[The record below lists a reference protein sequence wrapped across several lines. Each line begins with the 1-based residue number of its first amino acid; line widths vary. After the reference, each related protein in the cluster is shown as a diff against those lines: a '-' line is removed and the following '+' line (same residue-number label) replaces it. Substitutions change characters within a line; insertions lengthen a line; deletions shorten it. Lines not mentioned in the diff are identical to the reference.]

1 YILDRNGQP
10 VPIGVPGELYI
21 GGAGLARGYL
31 NRPDLTNERFKSNP
45 FSDSPTERLYKT
57 GDRVRYLPDGNIEYL
72 GRIDDQVKVRGFRI
86 ELGEIEVALSQHP
99 NLLSVAVLLREDIP
113 SQKSLVAYAVPLQ
126 EPAPTF
132 GDLRHFL
139 KERLPDYMVPSAF
152 VILESLPLT
161 PNGKVDRKLL
171 PAPDLK
177 SLIEKA
183 EFVAPQT
190 PTEELVAS
198 IWAEVLGVEEL
209 SINDNFFE
217 LGGHSLLA
225 TQLLSKLSYHL
236 GLNLPLYKFFEAPSV
251 ADFSSYIEAIS
262 WATQNIETSTNN
274 LEEVEF

>member
-1 YILDRNGQP
+1 MCHVLVPDVCSECNLSHLAP
-10 VPIGVPGELYI
+10 VSHKIGTLFP
-21 GGAGLARGYL
+21 
-31 NRPDLTNERFKSNP
+31 PCCT
-45 FSDSPTERLYKT
+45 
-57 GDRVRYLPDGNIEYL
+57 
-72 GRIDDQVKVRGFRI
+72 
-86 ELGEIEVALSQHP
+86 
-99 NLLSVAVLLREDIP
+99 
-113 SQKSLVAYAVPLQ
+113 
-126 EPAPTF
+126 
-132 GDLRHFL
+132 
-139 KERLPDYMVPSAF
+139 SAF

-198 IWAEVLGVEEL
+198 IWAEVLGVEQL

-225 TQLLSKLSYHL
+225 TQLLSKLSYHF
-236 GLNLPLYKFFEAPSV
+236 GVNLPLSKLFETPTV
-251 ADFSSYIEAIS
+251 AGFSSYIEAIS
-262 WATQNIETSTNN
+262 WASQNIEISTNN